1 MSRLHGT
8 WQEQMVL
15 FWSSSSHMT
24 LLTFY
29 RICRNIQI
37 CDFWDSKLGMVA
49 YQRQSTMRESCFASF
64 ATVIQ
69 WALNV
74 YSAGFD
80 FTLGLFSFG
89 SLVLHRSGW
98 YKVCKQTQPLR
109 KMYTRV
115 SVLVDCLK
123 SQRRCGNMSRCIFMQ
138 STKGITLSPQRQRK
152 QQWLCW
158 LLW

>member
-37 CDFWDSKLGMVA
+37 CDFRDSKLGMVA
-49 YQRQSTMRESCFASF
+49 YQRA
-64 ATVIQ
+64 Q
-69 WALNV
+69 WENHVLQVLQLWSNEHWM
-74 YSAGFD
+74 
-80 FTLGLFSFG
+80 FTQ
-89 SLVLHRSGW
+89 LVLISHWGSSLLDPWCCTGW

>member
-37 CDFWDSKLGMVA
+37 CDFKIRYGSLPE
-49 YQRQSTMRESCFASF
+49 RTMRESCFAGSYT
-64 ATVIQ
+64 TVIQ
-69 WALNV
+69 WAPNV

-80 FTLGLFSFG
+80 FTLGLFSFR
-89 SLVLHRSGW
+89 SLELHRSGW

-109 KMYTRV
+109 EMYTRV
-115 SVLVDCLK
+115 SVLDDCLK
-123 SQRRCGNMSRCIFMQ
+123 SQRCGGNMSRCIFMQ
-138 STKGITLSPQRQRK
+138 STKGINLSPQRQRK
-152 QQWLCW
+152 QQWLCR